1 MVNYIGF
8 KHKHLSSNT
17 FSHHVEE
24 WLDVSG
30 QLISSLLSDHLYD
43 DISSEEDVLT
53 VSEVTCWIQR
63 SVSRD
68 R

>member
-8 KHKHLSSNT
+8 KHKLLSSNT

-43 DISSEEDVLT
+43 DISSEDDVLT
-53 VSEVTCWIQR
+53 VSEVTC
-63 SVSRD
+63 
-68 R
+68 